1 MFKQIISHLQKKEE
15 EDKDQNIYLTHQL
28 AKDHALPVSIF

>member
-1 MFKQIISHLQKKEE
+1 MFKQIISHLQKK